1 MGVVQWASDDANFE
15 ELQKGLID
23 YYKHTGIKAKLE
35 EYYKGNETPLRDDSN
50 IWTTA
55 LSISANC
62 TQKRITAKF
71 WEKANTVLVWQF

>member
-1 MGVVQWASDDANFE
+1 MSLIKCGKCGELYSDSYRGCPFCAED
-15 ELQKGLID
+15 
-23 YYKHTGIKAKLE
+23 E